1 MANQSANEE
10 LLAVLEEINKN
21 IKLLVMANREN
32 IEKEKDAFLKIGANK
47 KILNLCNGKRE
58 IQEIAKKTRKSKRM
72 VHYVVTD
79 LCNYGFVT
87 LIKAPSGRAKLP
99 KKL

>member
-10 LLAVLEEINKN
+10 LLAIIGEINKN

-32 IEKEKDAFLKIGANK
+32 VEKEKIAFLKIGDNK
-47 KILNLCNGKRE
+47 KILNLCNGKSE
-58 IQEIAKKTRKSKRM
+58 IKEIAKKIRKSKRM
-72 VHYVVTD
+72 VQYVVTD

-87 LIKAPSGRAKLP
+87 LVKAPSGKAKLP